1 MASVRRDRHAMKG
14 FVMMSKNTTARK
26 GANKVIHLTPYAIAS
41 VYLKH
46 SLIRCFAMFKGLLKR
61 KKNQH
66 MTG

>member
-1 MASVRRDRHAMKG
+1 MESVKKGRHAVQG

-46 SLIRCFAMFKGLLKR
+46 SLIRCFARLKGLLRRKR
-61 KKNQH
+61 NQH